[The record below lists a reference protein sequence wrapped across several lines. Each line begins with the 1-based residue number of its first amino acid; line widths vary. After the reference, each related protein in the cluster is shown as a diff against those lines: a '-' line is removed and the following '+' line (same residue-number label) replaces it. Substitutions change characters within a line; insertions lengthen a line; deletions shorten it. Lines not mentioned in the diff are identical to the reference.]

1 MDLKALPVDLI
12 QIPNLPNQ
20 HKNRMKCLGS
30 TEGRPR
36 GRCTMG
42 LASHSECLQTEM
54 LVKKN
59 RSSQRGEKQELL
71 KKKGGRKGDTNT
83 LHKKGFYGGTGQEM
97 DSICISE
104 KSLCFTYILKD
115 FQPVLLEEI
124 QKEEKG
130 GQGEN

>member
-1 MDLKALPVDLI
+1 
-12 QIPNLPNQ
+12 
-20 HKNRMKCLGS
+20 MKCLGS
-30 TEGRPR
+30 TEGCPG

-59 RSSQRGEKQELL
+59 SCSQRGAKQEQL
-71 KKKGGRKGDTNT
+71 KKKGRKGNTNT

-130 GQGEN
+130 GQGENQQGIFAEK